1 MFLFVVAKNIK
12 NLPELATLPELLN
25 QKDLTV
31 LLLCIVSLELDAY
44 LSTFFYGNDRYI
56 SKEFIVTP
64 WNSIF

>member
-12 NLPELATLPELLN
+12 HLPELATLPELLN

-44 LSTFFYGNDRYI
+44 LSTFFCGNDRHI
-56 SKEFIVTP
+56 SKEFIVIP